1 MISLA
6 PKPLFANLILAFR
19 AWQARLP
26 SRATT
31 QIIPHKTTAKQGF
44 VSLVGAGPGSADLI
58 TLRGLDR
65 LQAADLVYYD
75 RLADPA
81 LLKRARKGASLIY
94 VGKAPGC
101 HAMPQ
106 AQINA
111 LLVQAAQA
119 GQQVVRLKCG
129 DPGIF
134 GRGAEEA
141 DAMNAAGVAWEIV
154 PGVTSACAAAASAR
168 SFLTERGQTERLIL
182 ATGHLRHDGAQD
194 WTTTAQAGTTLAC
207 YMGVSQAASI
217 TQGLLRAGWPAACA
231 VQVISKAQTREECV
245 FHCRLDQLE
254 ALCAE
259 YPKLNPAILLIRWT
273 LSETTS
279 AASKVNVCAV
289 SA

>member
-279 AASKVNVCAV
+279 AASNVNVCAV
-289 SA
+289 SV

>member
-1 MISLA
+1 MITLA
-6 PKPLFANLILAFR
+6 PKPLFAKLILAFR

-26 SRATT
+26 RATASTNT
-31 QIIPHKTTAKQGF
+31 QTKAAKQGF

-58 TLRGLDR
+58 TLRGLER
-65 LQAADLVYYD
+65 LQAADVVYYD

-81 LLKRARKGASLIY
+81 LLKRARKGAVLIY

-106 AQINA
+106 GQINA
-111 LLVQAAQA
+111 LLVQSAQA

-141 DAMNAAGVAWEIV
+141 DAMNAAGVAWDIV

-217 TQGLLRAGWPAACA
+217 TQGLLGAGWPAGSA
-231 VQVISKAQTREECV
+231 VQVISKAQTAEERV
-245 FHCRLDQLE
+245 FHCRLDGLE
-254 ALCAE
+254 ALCAQH
-259 YPKLNPAILLIRWT
+259 PNLNPAILLIRWT
-273 LSETTS
+273 LIDATS
-279 AASKVNVCAV
+279 AASRPHAVAV

>member
-1 MISLA
+1 MITLA
-6 PKPLFANLILAFR
+6 PKPLFSNLILAFR
-19 AWQARLP
+19 VWQARQR
-26 SRATT
+26 SHATAYIVPQT
-31 QIIPHKTTAKQGF
+31 KTAKQGF

-58 TLRGLDR
+58 TLRGLER
-65 LQAADLVYYD
+65 LQAADVVYYD

-106 AQINA
+106 AQIND
-111 LLVQAAQA
+111 LLVESAQA

-141 DAMNAAGVAWEIV
+141 DAMNSAGVDWEIV

-168 SFLTERGQTERLIL
+168 SFLTERGKTERLIL

-217 TQGLLRAGWPAACA
+217 TLGLLGAGWPADSA
-231 VQVISKAQTREECV
+231 VQVISKAQTREERV
-245 FHCRLDQLE
+245 FHCRLDGLE
-254 ALCAE
+254 ALCGQH
-259 YPKLNPAILLIRWT
+259 PNLNPAILLIRWMLT
-273 LSETTS
+273 DAISRTS
-279 AASKVNVCAV
+279 TISPLAASG
-289 SA
+289 